1 MIKIEN
7 IIKKY
12 GSKQILHGISM
23 NFKQSDITAIL
34 GPNGSGKTTAFY
46 IICGL
51 TNQNSGDV
59 SINGTIINDITMSTR
74 ALIGIGYLPQD
85 VSVFQKLTA
94 EQNIK
99 AALELRNLS
108 KSEIKNELEY
118 LVEEFSLSRFIKT
131 RAELLSG
138 GEKRRVEI
146 ARILATDP
154 KYILLDEPFAGVD
167 PVSVEDI
174 NKILLKIKSKG
185 IGIIITDHNVTEAL
199 KIIDT
204 GYILYN
210 GNVICHGTPK
220 EIKQDKEVKRV
231 YLGESFN

>member
-12 GSKQILHGISM
+12 GSKEILHGISM
-23 NFKQSDITAIL
+23 KFNQSDITAIL

-51 TNQNSGDV
+51 TRQNSGDV
-59 SINGTIINDITMSTR
+59 SINGTIINDVTMSTR

-94 EQNIK
+94 EDNIK

-108 KSEIKNELEY
+108 KADIKREFEY
-118 LVEEFSLSRFIKT
+118 LTEEFALSRFIKT
-131 RAELLSG
+131 KAELLSG

-146 ARILATDP
+146 ARILATNP

-185 IGIIITDHNVTEAL
+185 IGVIITDHNVTEAL
-199 KIIDT
+199 KIIDV

-210 GNVICHGTPK
+210 GNIIFHGKPD
-220 EIKQDKEVKRV
+220 EIKKDKEVKRV